1 MASGKPKPP
10 VPPKPTAL
18 LAEGGNRRPIITVSP
33 LTETAGQNHAN
44 GVEPGDTADDSCTK
58 ELAHEVTVIVEH
70 RAEAEALCNGSNDTM
85 PATDDK
91 IDPSTPSTSTQ
102 PAQNGEREAHSKD
115 AQQPS
120 DSSKRNTITEDWSI
134 KDSVESGDEACCTRL
149 SHLIHRKAK
158 ELSTHLTK
166 PPKPLKPVKEGKG
179 AQLQPKSFGDEIPGG
194 RHGIRYAD
202 EDTEASSDY
211 QDVDLSKLALA
222 EVTTVAVHKEGTPKP
237 VVEENEYEIVEAP
250 REEVKPTPLPVAPIM
265 VIIEDD
271 TATQS
276 GSSVPEATKKKT
288 QSLEKPKRPPPPKP
302 EATKK
307 PRVRFGVEVFP
318 TDIMAA
324 IATKK
329 KGGAG
334 AHGSSVSQSVAAE
347 TGKAAQKGKLS
358 DKQVQETP
366 LEKPVLVRVMERE
379 EPSPVL
385 STKMPKSMFPQS
397 SPVKKTKPQR
407 PPPPKIPTTVPSP
420 HPPCPPPSPPSSLP
434 HSQEL
439 PAVPLTTEGA
449 HSVTPEGSCVAA
461 PDSKSPDVVED
472 VVAGAA
478 ALSQEGDKAIPAE
491 VPPCGPVSQEPVIET
506 KVVATASKATP
517 DASEATADASKSTAD
532 ASKATADASKATA
545 DASKATAD
553 ASKAS
558 ADASKPTEAPRKKR
572 TPPPRPPPPKC
583 KWKPAEATAATTKP
597 VVSQKPTVSPKPSFS
612 QKPVASKRSVSTAV
626 PKQEVSSGMNVYS
639 QTDDLVVFRAKNIV
653 ADLDAL
659 LAQKEAEEVARSKN
673 VSSIEASIKSMAREA
688 THRFKSPEDTTSGN
702 LDTKKEEELPQAPP
716 RKRRQRSRTV
726 EAVRVSEDEHSRRPR
741 RSHSLSEA
749 DIRIKTAQRLGR
761 DYGSHVAATL
771 TETFVMV
778 LESPITKKELKDLYT
793 NVTVTPS
800 KDRRFKEVPKPTPTT
815 GMRFRPLPAP
825 PPPPRG
831 KLKSPA
837 SAAAPS
843 SIDDSPPPPAET
855 ASAEAAPAP
864 RESSDACLSQ
874 APVDEP
880 SKSQVTPETVEL
892 RTSPAKQHDSKP
904 VSKSDSLSRQSTRS
918 GSTSPKVRWENGEPK
933 TFRLSNST
941 FYGPPLEIP
950 PEAQRGAE
958 SPSTEPNASS
968 EKSRSSWYD
977 DSDASGDIADV
988 DSPAVPS
995 DTDPAV
1001 SSRKSDSSPGS
1012 VQRSKTRLK
1021 EKKRASA
1028 KFYCDVEAERESS
1041 TDGDVPRVSSRGSGS
1056 DRVLEV
1062 TETKGEDTDELL
1074 EMAEGLQKEMTQV
1087 LVERQK
1093 RLLESFDSELS
1104 AQRAESES
1112 REQRLVEEK
1121 ESPSLMPRKDLP
1133 SVHSSASEVS
1143 WQGSSEE
1150 ESDGEETRN
1159 MSLDEAA
1166 RHRRKRKRMYIA
1178 RELAS
1183 SEQVFVDAL
1192 HLLNK
1197 DFREAVRAASEER
1210 GSPIIPDDVL
1220 DQILKHLPHLVDLNE
1235 ELLGQL
1241 QDRVDNWE
1249 GREQLADVLIKMGP
1263 FLKLYSSY
1271 IKDFEAMTAA
1281 LVEAKKKY
1289 PEFQKV
1295 VHNFEQSARCRQL
1308 TLQQYMLKPIQRI
1321 PQYRLLLTDYVK
1333 NLEVDTPEYNDA
1345 CSALEIV
1352 SQVAQHANESMRLGD
1367 NFSKLMSLQNRISN
1381 RYEVLKP
1388 GRTFLKEGEL
1398 MKVSRKEMQ
1407 PRYFVLFSDSLLY
1420 LLPTPQGFYRVNY
1433 ELPLSGMKVTVR
1445 PQQDYQNEFSVYTMK
1460 RSFILSASSPEERE
1474 EWLSALNKAIE
1485 DNIHRKSSFHV
1496 LKKEGSQSSSS
1507 SELGREAPVWIP
1519 DQRVT
1524 MCQLCTSGFTFTHR
1538 RHHCRACGKVVCA
1551 ACSSH
1556 RLPLPYLG
1564 DKPVR
1569 TCDDCF
1575 RSLQVGESRE
1585 HPDAEGEGDL
1595 VQTKEKKKARGILQ
1609 EVAAN
1614 DLGSSMSGYLHQ
1626 WWKKAWKRQWFVIKE
1641 HVLYVYRASEDVA
1654 ALRTVPL
1661 LGFQVGAVK
1670 KGFEE
1675 VPREQLFLLEHTGLD
1690 PLIFYADTPDL
1701 AARWQEAMEEA
1712 TKLS

>member
-18 LAEGGNRRPIITVSP
+18 LAKGGNHRRPIITVPP
-33 LTETAGQNHAN
+33 LSETGGPNHTDGTRTDDN
-44 GVEPGDTADDSCTK
+44 GALEDACRK
-58 ELAHEVTVIVEH
+58 EMAHEVTVVVEH
-70 RAEAEALCNGSNDTM
+70 RVEAEALCNGSNEAM
-85 PATDDK
+85 PTTDDK
-91 IDPSTPSTSTQ
+91 TDPTPSTSAQ
-102 PAQNGEREAHSKD
+102 PTQNGKSETPSGD
-115 AQQPS
+115 PQQPS
-120 DSSKRNTITEDWSI
+120 DSSKRNTITEDWTI
-134 KDSVESGDEACCTRL
+134 KDNVDSGDEACCTRL

-166 PPKPLKPVKEGKG
+166 PPKPLKPSKESKK
-179 AQLQPKSFGDEIPGG
+179 AVERTRSFGDEIPGG

-211 QDVDLSKLALA
+211 QDVDLSKLAVA
-222 EVTTVAVHKEGTPKP
+222 DVTTVSAAVHKP
-237 VVEENEYEIVEAP
+237 VVEENEYEVVEAP

-265 VIIEDD
+265 VIIEDKS
-271 TATQS
+271 TTEVSA
-276 GSSVPEATKKKT
+276 VPEATQKKT
-288 QSLEKPKRPPPPKP
+288 RSLEKPKRPPPPKP
-302 EATKK
+302 EAAKK

-324 IATKK
+324 VASKK
-329 KGGAG
+329 KGSTMVTEPA
-334 AHGSSVSQSVAAE
+334 ASQAVAAE
-347 TGKAAQKGKLS
+347 TGAVS
-358 DKQVQETP
+358 DKAETSEDKTQQGTS
-366 LEKPVLVRVMERE
+366 LEKPVLVRVMEWE

-385 STKMPKSMFPQS
+385 SSKMPKSMFPS
-397 SPVKKTKPQR
+397 SPVKKVKPLR
-407 PPPPKIPTTVPSP
+407 PPPPKIPTAVPPP
-420 HPPCPPPSPPSSLP
+420 HPSCSPPPPPSSPP
-434 HSQEL
+434 HSE
-439 PAVPLTTEGA
+439 AVTT
-449 HSVTPEGSCVAA
+449 ST
-461 PDSKSPDVVED
+461 
-472 VVAGAA
+472 
-478 ALSQEGDKAIPAE
+478 PAE
-491 VPPCGPVSQEPVIET
+491 NVSSESSAVKVTTVGDTDTAAVVVSASSNVGAGTSTPADKERDVPTEVPSCAPISKEPVIE
-506 KVVATASKATP
+506 SKAVAS
-517 DASEATADASKSTAD
+517 ASETAVEAP
-532 ASKATADASKATA
+532 
-545 DASKATAD
+545 
-553 ASKAS
+553 
-558 ADASKPTEAPRKKR
+558 KPVQVPRKKR

-583 KWKPAEATAATTKP
+583 KLKPAEAAPETATKP
-597 VVSQKPTVSPKPSFS
+597 AGSPKPSFS
-612 QKPVASKRSVSTAV
+612 TTATQKPAVLPVASEQSAVSAV
-626 PKQEVSSGMNVYS
+626 QSGTNMYS
-639 QTDDLVVFRAKNIV
+639 QTDDLVSFRAKNIV

-659 LAQKEAEEVARSKN
+659 LAQKEAEEAARARN
-673 VSSIEASIKSMAREA
+673 VLCIEASLKTMAREA
-688 THRFKSPEDTTSGN
+688 AHQFQPSEAARCENNGDG
-702 LDTKKEEELPQAPP
+702 KEVPQAPP

-726 EAVRVSEDEHSRRPR
+726 EAVRVSGEEQARRLR
-741 RSHSLSEA
+741 RSHSLTEA
-749 DIRIKTAQRLGR
+749 DIRTKAAQRLER
-761 DYGSHVAATL
+761 DNGSDVAATI

-793 NVTVTPS
+793 NVTVVPA
-800 KDRRFKEVPKPTPTT
+800 KERRFKEVPQPNPAT

-831 KLKSPA
+831 KSK
-837 SAAAPS
+837 
-843 SIDDSPPPPAET
+843 
-855 ASAEAAPAP
+855 APAP
-864 RESSDACLSQ
+864 PVSPSPVTDNSSVHQEAAATGDVPPGTAQSGETIPSEAAESEIVPDS
-874 APVDEP
+874 
-880 SKSQVTPETVEL
+880 VEL
-892 RTSPAKQHDSKP
+892 RTSPARCDGSKR
-904 VSKSDSLSRQSTRS
+904 VEKSDSLSRQSTKS
-918 GSTSPKVRWENGEPK
+918 ESPSPKVRWENGEVK
-933 TFRLSNST
+933 EVRHSKST

-977 DSDASGDIADV
+977 DSDASGDVADV

-995 DTDPAV
+995 DTDPTTTP
-1001 SSRKSDSSPGS
+1001 SRKSDSSPGS
-1012 VQRSKTRLK
+1012 VHRSKTKQK
-1021 EKKRASA
+1021 EKKRSSA
-1028 KFYCDVEAERESS
+1028 KFYCDIEAERESS
-1041 TDGDVPRVSSRGSGS
+1041 TDGDVPRVSSRASGS
-1056 DRVLEV
+1056 DRVLET

-1074 EMAEGLQKEMTQV
+1074 EMAEGLQKEMTKV

-1104 AQRAESES
+1104 AQRAESEC
-1112 REQRLVEEK
+1112 REEQRLAAEK
-1121 ESPSLMPRKDLP
+1121 DSPSLMPRKDLP

-1166 RHRRKRKRMYIA
+1166 RHRRKRKCMYIA

-1183 SEQVFVDAL
+1183 SEQVFVDSL
-1192 HLLNK
+1192 HLLNR
-1197 DFREAVRAASEER
+1197 DFKEAVQAASEER
-1210 GSPIIPDDVL
+1210 GSPIVPDEVL
-1220 DQILKHLPHLVDLNE
+1220 EQILNHLPQLVDLNE

-1241 QDRVDNWE
+1241 QERVDNWE
-1249 GREQLADVLIKMGP
+1249 GREKVADVLIKMGP

-1271 IKDFEAMTAA
+1271 IKDFSNTTAA
-1281 LVEAKKKY
+1281 LEEAKRKY
-1289 PEFQKV
+1289 PEFLKV
-1295 VHNFEQSARCRQL
+1295 VRNFEQSPRCRQL

-1321 PQYRLLLTDYVK
+1321 PQYRLMLNDYVK
-1333 NLEVDTPEYNDA
+1333 NLEEDTPEYNDA
-1345 CSALEIV
+1345 CNALEIV
-1352 SQVAQHANESMRLGD
+1352 SQVAQHANESMKLGD
-1367 NFSKLMSLQNRISN
+1367 NFCKLMLLQNKISN

-1420 LLPTPQGFYRVNY
+1420 LVPTPQGLFRVNY
-1433 ELPLSGMKVTVR
+1433 ELSLSGMKVMVP
-1445 PQQDYQNEFSVYTMK
+1445 PQQDYQNEFSVYTTK

-1474 EWLSALNKAIE
+1474 EWISALNTAIQ
-1485 DNIHRKSSFHV
+1485 DNIHRKSSFHIP
-1496 LKKEGSQSSSS
+1496 KKEGSQSSSS

-1538 RHHCRACGKVVCA
+1538 RHHCRACGKVVCS

-1556 RLPLPYLG
+1556 RVALPYLGG

-1569 TCDDCF
+1569 VCDHCF
-1575 RSLQVGESRE
+1575 HSLHHPPGESRE
-1585 HPDAEGEGDL
+1585 NPEAEGEGEG
-1595 VQTKEKKKARGILQ
+1595 QAKKKKTARGILQ

-1661 LGFQVGAVK
+1661 LGFQVGAVEE
-1670 KGFEE
+1670 GFEE
-1675 VPREQLFLLEHTGLD
+1675 IPRDQLFLLKHTGLD
-1690 PLIFYADTPDL
+1690 PLMFYADTPAL